1 VGRNSGVCP
10 YPFLI
15 RRGGLPRS
23 SAGPLQSRGLC
34 GASGLPELRRAAPQ
48 VVLLIYCIRV
58 YSIHGWYIVT
68 YGLGARRRPSRLARG
83 EARAP
88 VLPAG

>member
-1 VGRNSGVCP
+1 MCP

-23 SAGPLQSRGLC
+23 SAGPLQSSGLC
-34 GASGLPELRRAAPQ
+34 GASGVPELRRAAPQ
-48 VVLLIYCIRV
+48 VVFLIYCIRV

-68 YGLGARRRPSRLARG
+68 YGLGARRSPARLARG
-83 EARAP
+83 EARTP
-88 VLPAG
+88 VLLAG